1 MYSGTSHEEYL
12 DTISKVAPQLVKY
25 IKQSLDKDA
34 PTLSQPPVQELIE
47 QLRVDDLI
55 AHGGLLDSKTEDWLS
70 TYLKHTQ
77 HMHHPH
83 YLGHQVAVPDIAS
96 GIADLI
102 HGTINNPMAIY
113 EMGPSGAAL
122 ELAMIHWLLRKVG
135 WFNRPSLAQIDPDGG
150 SGVFTHG
157 GSLANLTAM
166 LAARSFVDPKAW
178 ENGSTNDLVILGTSI
193 AHYSLQRAI
202 SIMGMGQKSLLAVA
216 HDHKEV
222 LLPEDLQRAYHKAI
236 DQGKKIMAVTVNACA
251 TSTGLYDPIDEV
263 ADFCQSKSL
272 WLHVDAAHGGAA
284 LLTPKYSH
292 LTKGIH
298 KAHSVTWD
306 MHKMLRTSTLCAA
319 VLFRK
324 PTFLHEAF
332 KQKGSYLFHD
342 KEQPGVDFMP
352 FTVECTKAPIASK
365 LFWVL
370 ASKGEQHISQFVES
384 RYLLAEQ
391 FYQFL
396 LTQPDFETFYQPQS
410 NILCFAYKPLAYSNE
425 KQLALRNAIVSHKE
439 YYITSTEVQGRR
451 YLRVVF
457 LNPATQLRH
466 MEQFANHIRM
476 VAKSL
481 SAGLSNQSNLTYSP
495 F

>member
-1 MYSGTSHEEYL
+1 MMNNGTTYIGTTVDEYL
-12 DTISKVAPQLVKY
+12 EAINKLGPNLASYVS
-25 IKQSLDKDA
+25 QSYNLERQ
-34 PTLSQPPVQELIE
+34 TLTQKPVY
-47 QLRVDDLI
+47 DLI
-55 AHGGLLDSKTEDWLS
+55 QNLNVDHLIKHGGLLGDEAEQWLD
-70 TYLKHTQ
+70 TYLQNSQ

-135 WFNRPSLAQIDPDGG
+135 WFNGSSLADIDPDGG

-166 LAARSFVDPKAW
+166 LAARAHADPDAW
-178 ENGSTNDLVILGTSI
+178 QHGFTKDLVVLGTSV

-202 SIMGMGQKSLLAVA
+202 SIMGMGQKSLVTVA

-222 LLPEDLQRAYHKAI
+222 LLPEDLQHAYQNAI
-236 DQGKKIMAVTVNACA
+236 DNGKTIMAVTVNACA

-263 ADFCQSKSL
+263 ADFCLEKKL

-284 LLTPKYSH
+284 LLTPNYRH
-292 LTKGIH
+292 LTKGIE
-298 KAHSVTWD
+298 KANSVTWD

-319 VLFRK
+319 VLFKK
-324 PTFLHEAF
+324 PSYLQAAF
-332 KQKGSYLFHD
+332 KQQGSYLFHD

-352 FTVECTKAPIASK
+352 YTVECTKAPIASK

-370 ASKGEQHISQFVES
+370 ASKGEEYLSHFVES

-391 FYQFL
+391 FYQYL
-396 LTQPDFETFYQPQS
+396 LTQPDFETFYPPQS
-410 NILCFAYKPLAYSNE
+410 NILCFAFKPLAHSND
-425 KQLALRNAIVSHKE
+425 KQLALRNAIVKNKE
-439 YYITSTEVQGRR
+439 FYITSTEVEGRR

-457 LNPATQLRH
+457 LNPATQLCH
-466 MEQFANHIRM
+466 LEQFVEHIRT

-481 SAGLSNQSNLTYSP
+481 
-495 F
+495 